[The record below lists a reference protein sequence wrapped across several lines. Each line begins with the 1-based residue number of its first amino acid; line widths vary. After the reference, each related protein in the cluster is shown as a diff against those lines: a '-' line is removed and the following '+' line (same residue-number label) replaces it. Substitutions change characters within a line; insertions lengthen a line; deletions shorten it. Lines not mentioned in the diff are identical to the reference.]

1 MNTLISALT
10 IVQLACVGVL
20 AWIAVT
26 AIQGR
31 EAESK
36 RAEHNYAAGQI
47 VYEAICMYMSDQGLP
62 EPDED
67 EMSVYITRAITESLE
82 EAITESLEEND
93 QPE

>member
-36 RAEHNYAAGQI
+36 RAERNYAVGHTI
-47 VYEAICMYMSDQGLP
+47 YEAACMYMRDRGVP
-62 EPDED
+62 EPDAD
-67 EMSVYITRAITESLE
+67 ELSVYVARVINESLE
-82 EAITESLEEND
+82 EID

>member
-1 MNTLISALT
+1 MNTLINALT

-36 RAEHNYAAGQI
+36 RAERNYAAGQTI
-47 VYEAICMYMSDQGLP
+47 YEAACMYMRDRGVP
-62 EPDED
+62 EPDAD
-67 EMSVYITRAITESLE
+67 ELSVYVARVINESLE
-82 EAITESLEEND
+82 EID

>member
-20 AWIAVT
+20 TWIAVT

-31 EAESK
+31 EAERK
-36 RAEHNYAAGQI
+36 RAERNYAAGQTI
-47 VYEAICMYMSDQGLP
+47 YEAVCMYMRDRGVP
-62 EPDED
+62 EPDAD
-67 EMSVYITRAITESLE
+67 ELSVYVARVINESLE
-82 EAITESLEEND
+82 EID

>member
-31 EAESK
+31 EAEST
-36 RAEHNYAAGQI
+36 RAERKYALGQTI
-47 VYEAICMYMSDQGLP
+47 YEAACMYMRDRGVP
-62 EPDED
+62 EPDAD
-67 EMSVYITRAITESLE
+67 ELSVYVARVINESP
-82 EAITESLEEND
+82 EEND